1 MPEVDEDEDVL
12 PELPPSGVG
21 DDDDSSADDSLPND
35 QELGLDDELDL
46 GDEGEDIGLEDAAG
60 MEGLEEEGALFA
72 LDLPPEP
79 ELAEG
84 DDDLDAIPFE
94 GLDDDDEY
102 GWADTGERVEEEP
115 WDPAELDL
123 PGLAPLG
130 RDDGGEEGVEETFD
144 HSGDGDD
151 ASHLPPLVTDPSLDD
166 DEDDLSIGEA
176 ALIAEAALSFEDER
190 REMGA
195 FVPVAVDASARR
207 VEWLGPADDEILC
220 VEVVRIQGEHAGGI
234 AGGRGIYSFSAGFE
248 RLPSV
253 GLEESEVIAIAIGD
267 DPRRITVGT
276 RLGAV
281 FCSDDGGATFE
292 AAASPGTRGGEPVQ
306 GFHLRRERGSERLWG
321 RTGTGALHR
330 SDDFGRTW
338 TGPLL
343 LKPAVAI
350 ETPPEGGVVVLC
362 AGREAPP
369 QIARSSDGGERWAA
383 VDGPALDGSG
393 GELFFAVSGDHLAVS
408 SDVDPQGPF
417 LSADAGK
424 TWLRVPGLPPTGAMA
439 LAREVGG
446 LSLYAAHFFEGADAG
461 VVARHRPDGG
471 EPGLVLD
478 VAEEAAARERRGQ
491 ALGGEGDAEGEHR
504 VYALLA
510 LVEGPQTIL
519 YAASG
524 AGLFRVVIDPERIR

>member
-12 PELPPSGVG
+12 PELPPRGVG
-21 DDDDSSADDSLPND
+21 DDDSLPD
-35 QELGLDDELDL
+35 DAELGLDDDLDM
-46 GDEGEDIGLEDAAG
+46 GDDEDIGLDDTAG

-72 LDLPPEP
+72 LDLLPEP
-79 ELAEG
+79 EL
-84 DDDLDAIPFE
+84 DDDEDDLEAIPIE

-102 GWADTGERVEEEP
+102 GWTDTGERPEEEP

-130 RDDGGEEGVEETFD
+130 RDDGGEEGVEESFE
-144 HSGDGDD
+144 HVGDGDD
-151 ASHLPPLVTDPSLDD
+151 ASHLPPLAFDPDLDD
-166 DEDDLSIGEA
+166 DTDDLSIGEA
-176 ALIAEAALSFEDER
+176 ALILEAALTFEDER
-190 REMGA
+190 RAMGA
-195 FVPVAVDASARR
+195 FVPVAVDDSARR

-220 VEVVRIQGEHAGGI
+220 ADVVRIGTEHAGGI
-234 AGGRGIYSFSAGFE
+234 AGGRGVYTFSARAE
-248 RLPSV
+248 RLPSL

-267 DPRRITVGT
+267 DPARITVGT
-276 RLGAV
+276 QLGQV
-281 FCSDDGGATFE
+281 FCSVDGGASFE
-292 AAASPGTRGGEPVQ
+292 EGASPGTHGPAGTRVAQ
-306 GFHLRRERGSERLWG
+306 TFHLRRERGSERLWG
-321 RTGTGALHR
+321 RTGSGALHR

-350 ETPPEGGVVVLC
+350 ETPPEGGVIVLC

-383 VDGPALDGSG
+383 VDGPALALGTDP
-393 GELFFAVSGDHLAVS
+393 GELFLAIHGDHLAVS
-408 SDVDPQGPF
+408 SDRDEEGPF
-417 LSADAGK
+417 LSADSGK
-424 TWLRVPGLPPTGAMA
+424 TWLRVPGLPPTGPMA
-439 LAREVGG
+439 LAREEGG

-478 VAEEAAARERRGQ
+478 VAEEAAAHGI
-491 ALGGEGDAEGEHR
+491 GDHGDSEGEHR

-519 YAASG
+519 YAATG
-524 AGLFRVVIDPERIR
+524 AGLFRVVVDPERIR

>member
-21 DDDDSSADDSLPND
+21 DDDSLPD
-35 QELGLDDELDL
+35 DEELGLDDELDV
-46 GDEGEDIGLEDAAG
+46 GDDEDIGLEDAAG
-60 MEGLEEEGALFA
+60 MEGIEEEGALFA

-79 ELAEG
+79 ELTDGE
-84 DDDLDAIPFE
+84 DDLDAIPFE
-94 GLDDDDEY
+94 GLDDDEEY
-102 GWADTGERVEEEP
+102 GWADTGERLPEEP

-130 RDDGGEEGVEETFD
+130 RDDGGEEGVEETFE

-151 ASHLPPLVTDPSLDD
+151 ASHLPALATDPSLDD
-166 DEDDLSIGEA
+166 EEDDLSIGEA

-195 FVPVAVDASARR
+195 FVPAAVDASARR
-207 VEWLGPADDEILC
+207 VEWLGPDDDEILC
-220 VEVVRIQGEHAGGI
+220 AEVVRIAGEHAGGI
-234 AGGRGIYSFSAGFE
+234 AGGGRGVYSFSAGFE
-248 RLPSV
+248 RLPSA
-253 GLEESEVIAIAIGD
+253 GLEGSEVIAIAIGD

-276 RLGAV
+276 RLGGV
-281 FCSDDGGATFE
+281 FCSEDRGATFE
-292 AAASPGTRGGEPVQ
+292 AGASPGTHPKTGTDVAQ
-306 GFHLRRERGSERLWG
+306 SFHLRRERGSERLWG

-362 AGREAPP
+362 AGREAAP
-369 QIARSSDGGERWAA
+369 QIARSSDGGERWTA
-383 VDGPALDGSG
+383 VDGPPLGHPALGHPLGGG
-393 GELFFAVSGDHLAVS
+393 GELFLAVFGDHLAVS
-408 SDVDPQGPF
+408 SDVDPRGPF

-424 TWLRVPGLPPTGAMA
+424 TWLRVPGLPPTGPMA
-439 LAREVGG
+439 LARESGG

-478 VAEEAAARERRGQ
+478 VAEEAAAHHV
-491 ALGGEGDAEGEHR
+491 ADHGDSEGEHR
-504 VYALLA
+504 VYALIA
-510 LVEGPQTIL
+510 LVEGPQTVL